1 MKRKTIT
8 ILLAVTAFLIALGLT
23 LYPIIAAKYNASHQ
37 SAIHADYEQILDKT
51 DDAQKEQAL
60 ELAHQYNK
68 MLKPGVQ
75 EAFSQDLL
83 QWASEDYADPL
94 NIAGN
99 GIMG

>member
-8 ILLAVTAFLIALGLT
+8 MILAILAFLLALGLT
-23 LYPIIAAKYNASHQ
+23 LYPMIAAKYKASHQ
-37 SAIHADYEQILDKT
+37 STIHADYERILEKT

-60 ELAHQYNK
+60 ELAHQYNE

-83 QWASEDYADPL
+83 QWASEDYADQR